1 MSHELIDRIA
11 AQSAENLKTL
21 FGELSDDIE
30 TAIIAVTEQAQIDEK
45 EIVKLTLSHS
55 IVIDL
60 VKHTQEDNLAVSVRH
75 KASLC
80 GFMPDPNQPELDLDG
95 KEAV

>member
-11 AQSAENLKTL
+11 EQSSANLRTL
-21 FGELSDDIE
+21 FGEIRDDIE
-30 TAIIAVTEQAQIDEK
+30 AAIIAVTEQAQYDEK

-55 IVIDL
+55 IAIDL
-60 VKHTQEDNLAVSVRH
+60 IKNTQEDNLAVSVRH

-80 GFMPDPNQPELDLDG
+80 GFIPDPNQPELDLSG
-95 KEAV
+95 RGEA